1 MAIELEIKIHVESH
15 EPIRIALRDAGAEYV
30 SRVLETNRLLDLP
43 DGALRRA
50 GCGLRVRSVEV
61 LDGDGPAAT
70 LTYKGPREAGRFKR
84 REELEVVVEDAAAM
98 LSILLALGYGERIVF
113 EKRRESWRMDD
124 CRVELDEVPLLG
136 TFVEVEGPTE
146 AAIDAAVERL
156 GLAGQATEPQS
167 YVGLLAESAD
177 DRDSDPREF
186 RFERPS

>member
-1 MAIELEIKIHVESH
+1 MAIELEIKIRAQSH
-15 EPIRIALRDAGAEYV
+15 EPIRQMLRDAGAQYV

-43 DGALRRA
+43 DGTLSRA
-50 GCGLRVRSVEV
+50 RCGLRVRAIEV

-70 LTYKGPREAGRFKR
+70 LTYKGPRKAGRFKR
-84 REELEVVVEDAAAM
+84 REELEVTVEDGAAM
-98 LSILLALGYGERIVF
+98 LSILQALGYCEKFVF

-136 TFVEVEGPTE
+136 RFVEVEGPTE

-156 GLAGQATEPQS
+156 GLAGQAIEPQS
-167 YVGLLAESAD
+167 YVGLLTERAG
-177 DRDSDPREF
+177 DRASNPREF